1 MNKYDPSQCFNSR
14 EMLLTQIYIGR
25 LTELPTLV
33 NVYILLVHLRFPQEL
48 KNQDILLLD
57 W

>member
-1 MNKYDPSQCFNSR
+1 MILVSVLIQGRCF
-14 EMLLTQIYIGR
+14 LTQIYIGG

-33 NVYILLVHLRFPQEL
+33 NVYILLVHFRFPQEL